1 MMCPTSVIM
10 DPHISIPV
18 FLICWF
24 HGIAGRCTLNHYAV
38 EALFVFT
45 YTYMTAKTFI
55 QEWTPTNLLIPSE
68 NQKISSLIQ
77 LETGFYIG
85 YLVVDIVRK
94 EREQCLHHAI
104 AITMLQLGALSRYHQ
119 FMLIV
124 LFLFSLSNP
133 FLTVSKIVYK
143 LQMWKTSKIAFSCFA
158 FMFIMA
164 RCVGVGWLMWVSIT
178 SIHMKNQYI
187 HMALNVLALTLYS
200 MQCIWMKRIIR
211 ILLR

>member
-1 MMCPTSVIM
+1 M
-10 DPHISIPV
+10 DPLISIPV

-24 HGIAGRCTLNHYAV
+24 HGIAGRCTLSHYAA

-55 QEWTPTNLLIPSE
+55 QEWSPTNLLIPLE
-68 NQKISSLIQ
+68 NQNISSLIQ

-85 YLVVDIVRK
+85 YLVVDMVRK
-94 EREQCLHHAI
+94 EREQCLHHVI

-119 FMLIV
+119 FTLIV

-133 FLTVSKIVYK
+133 SLTVSKIVYK
-143 LQMWKTSKIAFSCFA
+143 LQMLKTSKITFSCFA
-158 FMFIMA
+158 FMFFMA
-164 RCVGVGWLMWVSIT
+164 RCVGAGWLMWVSIT
-178 SIHMKNQYI
+178 SIRMENQYMN
-187 HMALNVLALTLYS
+187 MALNLLALILYS
-200 MQCIWMKRIIR
+200 MQWIWMKRIIR